1 MKNQKTFF
9 FPIRRNEGGAGRTKI
24 FSTGLFG
31 NIKLIIS
38 LLSLGSVFAYL
49 LVVNNTN
56 TLGIKM
62 GQMKYEISNLTEAN
76 RDLEALATGLQ
87 AMARIEQISSAE
99 LSMVQAG
106 TYDYVLTQSGEVA
119 VK

>member
-1 MKNQKTFF
+1 MFQQKT
-9 FPIRRNEGGAGRTKI
+9 NTKTNI
-24 FSTGLFG
+24 FSAGMFG
-31 NIKLIIS
+31 NVRMIIY
-38 LLSLGSVFAYL
+38 LLTLGSVFAYL
-49 LVVNNTN
+49 LIVNNTN

-62 GQMKYEISNLTEAN
+62 GQMKYDISTLTEAN

-87 AMARIEQISSAE
+87 AMARIEQISNTE

-106 TYDYVLTQSGEVA
+106 TYDYVLAQTGEVA

>member
-1 MKNQKTFF
+1 MFQQKTKTK
-9 FPIRRNEGGAGRTKI
+9 TKI
-24 FSTGLFG
+24 FSVNIFG
-31 NIKLIIS
+31 NVRLIIY
-38 LLSLGSVFAYL
+38 LLTLGSVFAYL

-62 GQMKYEISNLTEAN
+62 GQMKYDINTLTEAN
-76 RDLEALATGLQ
+76 RDLEAQATTLQ
-87 AMARIEQISSAE
+87 SMARIEQISNTE

-106 TYDYVLTQSGEVA
+106 TYDYVLAQTGEVA